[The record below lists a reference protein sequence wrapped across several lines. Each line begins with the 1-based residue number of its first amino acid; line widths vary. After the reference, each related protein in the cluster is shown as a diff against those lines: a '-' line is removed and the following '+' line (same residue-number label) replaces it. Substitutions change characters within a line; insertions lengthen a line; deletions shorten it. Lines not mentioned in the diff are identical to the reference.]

1 MRRHRILAGTLRR
14 LARPALRPGR
24 GSTARAVCLLA
35 LAGALLA
42 APVRSLGQPG
52 TILRSVAEPE
62 RPSLLDDGD
71 ADSLRSAIAQS
82 LGWLDR
88 QPPSRV
94 LAFGSSRRV
103 TIAEYAAGL
112 RRLIM
117 NLANDPPAEVLEE
130 RVLAEF
136 DVLASAGRLDGA
148 VLLTGYHEPVIEV
161 SDRQRPD
168 YAIPVLGL
176 PADYT
181 GGWRYPGSLSRSDIE
196 AGRLGAVSRPLAWAR
211 DPVDVFFMEIEGSGT
226 LRFPDG
232 REMRVGPAA
241 TNGQPYR
248 SIGRLLIDE
257 GRLTEENVSMHAIR
271 SWLQQNPSERA
282 RVLRHNQSVVFFRR
296 LDGPPLGSLG
306 VALTPARSI
315 ATDARIF
322 PPGALAF
329 VRTER
334 PVRLPDGRVVWAP
347 MSRFV
352 LNQDTGG
359 AIRGAGRVDVFWG
372 RGRDAELAASEMKQ
386 LGDLY
391 FLVPKLAPRTAVR
404 PRQS

>member
-1 MRRHRILAGTLRR
+1 
-14 LARPALRPGR
+14 
-24 GSTARAVCLLA
+24 
-35 LAGALLA
+35 
-42 APVRSLGQPG
+42 
-52 TILRSVAEPE
+52 
-62 RPSLLDDGD
+62 
-71 ADSLRSAIAQS
+71 
-82 LGWLDR
+82 
-88 QPPSRV
+88 V
-94 LAFGSSRRV
+94 LAFGASRRV

-112 RRLIM
+112 RRLLM
-117 NLANDPPAEVLEE
+117 HLANDPPAEVLEE

-136 DVLASAGRLDGA
+136 DVLMSAGRLDGA

-168 YAIPVLGL
+168 YPVPVLGL

-181 GGWRYPGSLSRSDIE
+181 GGWRYPRSLSRSDIE
-196 AGRLGAVSRPLAWAR
+196 AGRLGAASRPLAWAR
-211 DPVDVFFMEIEGSGT
+211 DPVDVFFMEVEGSGT
-226 LRFPDG
+226 LRFRDG

-241 TNGQPYR
+241 TNGHPYR

-334 PVRLPDGRVVWAP
+334 PLRLPDGRVVWAP
-347 MSRFV
+347 VSRFV

-372 RGRDAELAASEMKQ
+372 RGSDAELAASEMKQ
-386 LGDLY
+386 LGDLH
-391 FLVPKLAPRTAVR
+391 FLVPKLAPRTAGR
-404 PRQS
+404 PGQS

>member
-1 MRRHRILAGTLRR
+1 
-14 LARPALRPGR
+14 
-24 GSTARAVCLLA
+24 
-35 LAGALLA
+35 
-42 APVRSLGQPG
+42 
-52 TILRSVAEPE
+52 
-62 RPSLLDDGD
+62 
-71 ADSLRSAIAQS
+71 
-82 LGWLDR
+82 
-88 QPPSRV
+88 
-94 LAFGSSRRV
+94 
-103 TIAEYAAGL
+103 
-112 RRLIM
+112 
-117 NLANDPPAEVLEE
+117 
-130 RVLAEF
+130 
-136 DVLASAGRLDGA
+136 

-168 YAIPVLGL
+168 FPVPVLGL

-181 GGWRYPGSLSRSDIE
+181 GGWRYPRSLSRSDIE
-196 AGRLGAVSRPLAWAR
+196 AGRLGAASRPLAWAR
-211 DPVDVFFMEIEGSGT
+211 DPVDVFFMEVEGSGT

-241 TNGQPYR
+241 TNGHPYR

-282 RVLRHNQSVVFFRR
+282 RVLRHNPAVIFFRR

-306 VALTPARSI
+306 VPLTPARSI

-334 PVRLPDGRVVWAP
+334 PVRLSDGRVAWGPV
-347 MSRFV
+347 SRFV

-372 RGRDAELAASEMKQ
+372 RGSDAELAASEMKQ

-391 FLVPKLAPRTAVR
+391 FLVPKLAPRTVAR
-404 PRQS
+404 PPQS